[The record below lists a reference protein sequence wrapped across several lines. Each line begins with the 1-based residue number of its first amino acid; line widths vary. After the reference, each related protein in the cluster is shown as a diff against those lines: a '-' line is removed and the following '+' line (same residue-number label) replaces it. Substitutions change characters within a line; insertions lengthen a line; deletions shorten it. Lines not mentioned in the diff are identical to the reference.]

1 MRGVCARCGC
11 TAGRPWHAGPVDEL
25 DTLVG
30 TWLAVPEV
38 AERLGTDVGR
48 VRRML
53 QDRDLVA
60 ARRGERRAPLV
71 PASLVDGGQ
80 PLPDLRGTLT
90 LLADAGYSDEEAMRW
105 LYTPEDSLPGT
116 PVEALRAGRRAEVR
130 RRAQALG
137 F

>member
-1 MRGVCARCGC
+1 
-11 TAGRPWHAGPVDEL
+11 VDEL
-25 DTLVG
+25 DELVG
-30 TWLAVPEV
+30 SWLAVPEV
-38 AERLGTDVGR
+38 AERLGTGVGR

-53 QDRDLVA
+53 QERDLVA
-60 ARRGERRAPLV
+60 ARRGERRAPHV

-90 LLADAGYSDEEAMRW
+90 LLADAGYSDEEALRW

>member
-1 MRGVCARCGC
+1 
-11 TAGRPWHAGPVDEL
+11 
-25 DTLVG
+25 
-30 TWLAVPEV
+30 
-38 AERLGTDVGR
+38 
-48 VRRML
+48 
-53 QDRDLVA
+53 
-60 ARRGERRAPLV
+60 V
-71 PASLVDGGQ
+71 PASLVDGGR

-116 PVEALRAGRRAEVR
+116 PVEALRTGRRAEVR

>member
-1 MRGVCARCGC
+1 
-11 TAGRPWHAGPVDEL
+11 VDEL
-25 DTLVG
+25 EDLVG
-30 TWLAVPEV
+30 PWLAVPEV

-53 QDRDLVA
+53 QDRDLIA
-60 ARRGERRAPLV
+60 ARRGDRRAPHV
-71 PASLVDGGQ
+71 PASLVDGGR

-90 LLADAGYSDEEAMRW
+90 VLSDAGYSDEEALRW
-105 LYTPEDSLPGT
+105 LYTPEDTLPGT

>member
-1 MRGVCARCGC
+1 M
-11 TAGRPWHAGPVDEL
+11 DEL
-25 DTLVG
+25 DELVG
-30 TWLAVPEV
+30 SWLALPEV

-60 ARRGERRAPLV
+60 ARRGERRTPHV
-71 PASLVDGGQ
+71 PASLVADGR

-90 LLADAGYSDEEAMRW
+90 VLSDAGYSDEEALRW
-105 LYTPEDSLPGT
+105 LYTPEPSLPGT
-116 PVEALRAGRRAEVR
+116 PVEALREGRRAEVR
-130 RRAQALG
+130 RRAQAMG